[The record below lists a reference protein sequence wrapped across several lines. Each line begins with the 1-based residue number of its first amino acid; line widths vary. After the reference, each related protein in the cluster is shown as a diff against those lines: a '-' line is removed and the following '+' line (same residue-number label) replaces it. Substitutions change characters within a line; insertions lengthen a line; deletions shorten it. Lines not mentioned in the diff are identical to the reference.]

1 MVAKTFGSAVH
12 GVDARTI
19 TVEVNVGQGTK
30 FWISGLP
37 DGAVKESEHR
47 VESAVKSYGFFMPRQ
62 KTVVN
67 LAPADI
73 RKEGSSYDLPIA
85 LCVGI
90 SK

>member
-47 VESAVKSYGFFMPRQ
+47 VESSIKTFGFFMPRT

-73 RKEGSSYDLPIA
+73 KKEGSSYDLPIA
-85 LCVGI
+85 LCV
-90 SK
+90 